1 MGNFWSV
8 GTGGTAAIPKRNFR
22 FLVKISKAAQSD
34 GAGATDAPVWIAKT
48 TQLPNLTV
56 GEAKVHFVNHEF
68 KYPGKVTYADLQI
81 TLIEAVDPNTSFRL
95 LKMFSDSGYKNPSNI
110 INVEDAGD
118 VQSSIIFKDKAVMNV
133 ELTHLGAGGTAG
145 AGTNNV
151 YTLMN
156 AWVKN
161 ITLPQSLDYS
171 NEEVSD
177 VQITFAYDYF
187 TLRAGTDTGEDGSV
201 GGGFLPNS

>member
-95 LKMFSDSGYKNPSNI
+95 LKMFSDSGYTNPSNI
-110 INVEDAGD
+110 TNVEDASD
-118 VQSSIIFKDKAVMNV
+118 VQSSIIFKDKAVMDV
-133 ELTHLGAGGTAG
+133 ELTHLGG
-145 AGTNNV
+145 ATGANNV
-151 YTLMN
+151 YTLKN

-171 NEEVSD
+171 SEDISD

-187 TLRAGTDTGEDGSV
+187 TAAGPGPDV
-201 GGGFLPNS
+201 GGGFA